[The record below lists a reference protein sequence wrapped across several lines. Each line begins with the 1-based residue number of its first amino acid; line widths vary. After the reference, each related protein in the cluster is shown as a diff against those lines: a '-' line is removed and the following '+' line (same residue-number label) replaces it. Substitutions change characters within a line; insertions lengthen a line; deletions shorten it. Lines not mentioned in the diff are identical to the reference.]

1 MTTTFARCLL
11 RFPSLHPVSMI
22 FCPYNRESTPSIPT
36 NVGDPPPSAGIVMER
51 EPGEENVDAADG
63 GGEVRVRPAA
73 DWRQNSTADPYSLL
87 SGLECCLMC
96 R

>member
-1 MTTTFARCLL
+1 MA
-11 RFPSLHPVSMI
+11 
-22 FCPYNRESTPSIPT
+22 
-36 NVGDPPPSAGIVMER
+36 R

-87 SGLECCLMC
+87 SGLECCLM
-96 R
+96 RR